1 MSRWDTR
8 EGFQSICSQ
17 LTGISNK
24 WALGIHCVACF
35 PSRSQKPSDDLRTP
49 AMCECPAFKIED
61 TSDAEPKLGSCDRLA
76 LNRNYDPTHH
86 DLLFAFDARSPLLSN
101 LLYLQDE
108 KHLLQRSLHSEQVF
122 RNSHP
127 FRSRHGLPLI
137 RWRALGPDSRLLWTK
152 TNEGDL
158 LDELQGN
165 SQMDKRDPV
174 VMQAITNVI
183 GAQTI
188 DMGCLGPPP
197 GQTQAIYDEIKRLDR
212 ARLDEAE
219 DRRKAEVEAQQ
230 KKNRLVSLRQAL
242 SMAAA

>member
-1 MSRWDTR
+1 
-8 EGFQSICSQ
+8 
-17 LTGISNK
+17 
-24 WALGIHCVACF
+24 
-35 PSRSQKPSDDLRTP
+35 
-49 AMCECPAFKIED
+49 
-61 TSDAEPKLGSCDRLA
+61 
-76 LNRNYDPTHH
+76 
-86 DLLFAFDARSPLLSN
+86 
-101 LLYLQDE
+101 
-108 KHLLQRSLHSEQVF
+108 
-122 RNSHP
+122 
-127 FRSRHGLPLI
+127 
-137 RWRALGPDSRLLWTK
+137 LWTK

-183 GAQTI
+183 GTQTI

>member
-1 MSRWDTR
+1 
-8 EGFQSICSQ
+8 
-17 LTGISNK
+17 
-24 WALGIHCVACF
+24 
-35 PSRSQKPSDDLRTP
+35 
-49 AMCECPAFKIED
+49 
-61 TSDAEPKLGSCDRLA
+61 
-76 LNRNYDPTHH
+76 
-86 DLLFAFDARSPLLSN
+86 
-101 LLYLQDE
+101 
-108 KHLLQRSLHSEQVF
+108 
-122 RNSHP
+122 
-127 FRSRHGLPLI
+127 
-137 RWRALGPDSRLLWTK
+137 LWTK

-174 VMQAITNVI
+174 VMQAIANVI

>member
-1 MSRWDTR
+1 
-8 EGFQSICSQ
+8 
-17 LTGISNK
+17 
-24 WALGIHCVACF
+24 
-35 PSRSQKPSDDLRTP
+35 
-49 AMCECPAFKIED
+49 
-61 TSDAEPKLGSCDRLA
+61 
-76 LNRNYDPTHH
+76 
-86 DLLFAFDARSPLLSN
+86 
-101 LLYLQDE
+101 
-108 KHLLQRSLHSEQVF
+108 
-122 RNSHP
+122 
-127 FRSRHGLPLI
+127 
-137 RWRALGPDSRLLWTK
+137 LWTK

-165 SQMDKRDPV
+165 SEMDKRDPV
-174 VMQAITNVI
+174 VMQAIANVI

>member
-1 MSRWDTR
+1 
-8 EGFQSICSQ
+8 
-17 LTGISNK
+17 
-24 WALGIHCVACF
+24 
-35 PSRSQKPSDDLRTP
+35 
-49 AMCECPAFKIED
+49 
-61 TSDAEPKLGSCDRLA
+61 
-76 LNRNYDPTHH
+76 
-86 DLLFAFDARSPLLSN
+86 
-101 LLYLQDE
+101 
-108 KHLLQRSLHSEQVF
+108 
-122 RNSHP
+122 
-127 FRSRHGLPLI
+127 
-137 RWRALGPDSRLLWTK
+137 LWTK

-174 VMQAITNVI
+174 VMQAIANVI

-188 DMGCLGPPP
+188 DLGCLGPPP

>member
-1 MSRWDTR
+1 
-8 EGFQSICSQ
+8 
-17 LTGISNK
+17 
-24 WALGIHCVACF
+24 
-35 PSRSQKPSDDLRTP
+35 
-49 AMCECPAFKIED
+49 
-61 TSDAEPKLGSCDRLA
+61 
-76 LNRNYDPTHH
+76 
-86 DLLFAFDARSPLLSN
+86 
-101 LLYLQDE
+101 
-108 KHLLQRSLHSEQVF
+108 
-122 RNSHP
+122 
-127 FRSRHGLPLI
+127 
-137 RWRALGPDSRLLWTK
+137 LWTK

-174 VMQAITNVI
+174 VMQAIANVI
-183 GAQTI
+183 GAQTT

-212 ARLDEAE
+212 ARVDEAE

>member
-1 MSRWDTR
+1 
-8 EGFQSICSQ
+8 
-17 LTGISNK
+17 
-24 WALGIHCVACF
+24 
-35 PSRSQKPSDDLRTP
+35 
-49 AMCECPAFKIED
+49 
-61 TSDAEPKLGSCDRLA
+61 
-76 LNRNYDPTHH
+76 
-86 DLLFAFDARSPLLSN
+86 
-101 LLYLQDE
+101 
-108 KHLLQRSLHSEQVF
+108 
-122 RNSHP
+122 
-127 FRSRHGLPLI
+127 
-137 RWRALGPDSRLLWTK
+137 LWTK

-188 DMGCLGPPP
+188 DMGCLGPSP
-197 GQTQAIYDEIKRLDR
+197 GNAQAIYDEIRRLDR

>member
-1 MSRWDTR
+1 
-8 EGFQSICSQ
+8 
-17 LTGISNK
+17 
-24 WALGIHCVACF
+24 
-35 PSRSQKPSDDLRTP
+35 
-49 AMCECPAFKIED
+49 
-61 TSDAEPKLGSCDRLA
+61 
-76 LNRNYDPTHH
+76 
-86 DLLFAFDARSPLLSN
+86 
-101 LLYLQDE
+101 
-108 KHLLQRSLHSEQVF
+108 
-122 RNSHP
+122 
-127 FRSRHGLPLI
+127 
-137 RWRALGPDSRLLWTK
+137 LWTK

>member
-1 MSRWDTR
+1 
-8 EGFQSICSQ
+8 
-17 LTGISNK
+17 
-24 WALGIHCVACF
+24 
-35 PSRSQKPSDDLRTP
+35 
-49 AMCECPAFKIED
+49 
-61 TSDAEPKLGSCDRLA
+61 
-76 LNRNYDPTHH
+76 
-86 DLLFAFDARSPLLSN
+86 
-101 LLYLQDE
+101 
-108 KHLLQRSLHSEQVF
+108 
-122 RNSHP
+122 
-127 FRSRHGLPLI
+127 
-137 RWRALGPDSRLLWTK
+137 LWTK

-174 VMQAITNVI
+174 VMQAIANVI
-183 GAQTI
+183 GTQTI